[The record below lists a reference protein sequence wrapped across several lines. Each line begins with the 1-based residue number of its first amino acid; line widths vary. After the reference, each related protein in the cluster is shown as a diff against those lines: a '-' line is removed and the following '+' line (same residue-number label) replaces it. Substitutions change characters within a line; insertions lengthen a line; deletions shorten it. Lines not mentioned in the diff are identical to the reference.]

1 MQDMVVSLLLEDGSR
16 SLILGTS
23 QQSLLLSKVLW
34 WPLKYSGLNEWM
46 NVGDV
51 AL

>member
-1 MQDMVVSLLLEDGSR
+1 MQAMVVSLLLEDGSR
-16 SLILGTS
+16 SLILGTG
-23 QQSLLLSKVLW
+23 QRSLILSKVPQ
-34 WPLKYSGLNEWM
+34 WPLKYSGLSNWM